1 MTRKARGSVGLFRN
15 KQYVMETDYSDLL
28 QELTQEE
35 LNRLQ
40 QALFA
45 IYQDIEL
52 VCKRINVTPFL
63 VGGTALGAVRHGDF
77 IPWDDDLDL
86 AMLREDYDRF
96 LQEFSRAYPD
106 QYIVNAPGF
115 SGNAKARFAKII
127 KTGTRC
133 CEIIRNRN
141 EELNGAFVEI
151 FPLDHVPENRFV
163 RRVKGLACDCL
174 SFISAQVYRTEQED
188 PLSKAFNRKAGKAD
202 YTMRTLIGR
211 LFSFIPASGWY
222 NRLDRCMRCK
232 DADSRLIT
240 SAAGMKHYFGEIIRI
255 DDVLPAREIM
265 FHGSSAMVFGNVE
278 KYLTMLYGDYMVI
291 PPPEKRWK
299 HFVRELK
306 L

>member
-141 EELNGAFVEI
+141 EELNGAFVDI

-188 PLSKAFNRKAGKAD
+188 PLSQAFNRKAGKAD

-211 LFSFIPASGWY
+211 LFGFQSAAKWY

-232 DADSRLIT
+232 DAGSGLIT

>member
-1 MTRKARGSVGLFRN
+1 MIRKVFDSVRLLRN

-28 QELTQEE
+28 QELTGEE
-35 LNRLQ
+35 LKHLQ
-40 QALFA
+40 QALYE
-45 IYQDIEL
+45 IYQDIQQ
-52 VCKRINVTPFL
+52 VCNRINVIPFL
-63 VGGTALGAVRHGDF
+63 AGGTTLGAVRHGDF

-96 LQEFSRAYPD
+96 LKEFSRTYPD
-106 QYIVNAPGF
+106 KYIVNAPGF

-127 KTGTRC
+127 KTGTTC

-141 EELNGAFVEI
+141 EELNGVFVDI
-151 FPLDHVPENRFV
+151 FPLDHVPENRLF
-163 RRVKGLACDCL
+163 RRIKGLTCDCL
-174 SFISAQVYRTEQED
+174 CFISAQVYRTDHED
-188 PLSKAFNRKAGKAD
+188 PLSRAFSRKAGTAD
-202 YTMRTLIGR
+202 YILRTLIGR
-211 LFSFIPASGWY
+211 LFSFSSASKWY

-232 DADSRLIT
+232 DRGSGLIT
-240 SAAGMKHYFGEIIRI
+240 SAAGQKHYFGEIIPL

-265 FHGSSAMVFGNVE
+265 FHGSSALVFGNVE
-278 KYLTMLYGDYMVI
+278 KYLTMLYGDYMII